1 MARFCVKER
10 QAEASL
16 VIMRLAPWAPTQKV
30 GSSEAYRIVS
40 VVESGKHNHNEEI
53 YAGLKYI

>member
-1 MARFCVKER
+1 MKER

-30 GSSEAYRIVS
+30 GSSEAYRMVS
-40 VVESGKHNHNEEI
+40 VVESGKHNHFEEI
-53 YAGLKYI
+53 YAKESCF